1 MKREEIPDLGQS
13 NGGRQSPNPK
23 SVNKSEIRNSKS
35 VSMSDIANVVIV
47 GGGVIGTAITAEVS
61 RHFDDVFLLEALPR
75 LGLGAST
82 RNSGVI
88 HAGIYYAPGSLKAFH
103 CVRGA
108 PMLYEFCAKHRV
120 PHQRIGKL
128 IVADSEQELP
138 ELEALKGRGDQNGVE
153 GLELVGL
160 DFIKKLEPNVASPVA
175 LYSPNTGIVETE
187 ELIKALARIAQGNGG
202 HVLTNTRL
210 LGAEVN
216 NGVTLLRTSQEEVA
230 ARVVVNA
237 AGLYSD
243 VVAQMFGYDRY
254 TIYPCRGEYAE
265 LPPSRSDLVNGLV
278 YPLPMPSGHGLGV
291 HFTKN
296 MAGTL
301 LLGPNAR
308 YVSSKEDYES
318 GKADLASFYQSAR
331 RIVPALRLEDL
342 RPSYTGI
349 RSRLVPEHEH
359 SFADFVIGPDPR
371 WPTVIHTIGMESPGL
386 TSCLSIAASVG
397 ELVRAVL

>member
-1 MKREEIPDLGQS
+1 MA
-13 NGGRQSPNPK
+13 
-23 SVNKSEIRNSKS
+23 
-35 VSMSDIANVVIV
+35 DIANVVII
-47 GGGVIGTAITAEVS
+47 GGGVIGAAITAEVS

-88 HAGIYYAPGSLKAFH
+88 HAGIYYLPGSLKAFH

-108 PMLYEFCAKHRV
+108 PMLYEFCEKHRV
-120 PHQRIGKL
+120 PHHRIGKL
-128 IVADSEQELP
+128 IVADSDEQQS
-138 ELEALKGRGDQNGVE
+138 ELEELKGRGDQNGVE
-153 GLELVGL
+153 GLEIVGS
-160 DFIKKLEPNVASPVA
+160 DFIKRIEPNVASPVA
-175 LYSPNTGIVETE
+175 LYSPNTGIVDTE
-187 ELIKALARIAQGNGG
+187 ELIKALARIAQANGG
-202 HVLTNTRL
+202 HLLMNTRL
-210 LGAEVN
+210 LGAEVK
-216 NGVTLLRTSQEEVA
+216 NGITLLRTSREEVA

-243 VVAQMFGYDRY
+243 VVARMFNNDRH

-265 LPPSRSDLVNGLV
+265 LPPSRSNMVNGLV

-318 GKADLASFYQSAR
+318 RKADLASFFESAR
-331 RIVPALRLEDL
+331 RIVPLLRLEDL
-342 RPSYTGI
+342 RPGYTGI
-349 RSRLVPEHEH
+349 RSRLVPEHVH
-359 SFADFVIGPDPR
+359 SFADFVMGPDPQ
-371 WPTVIHTIGMESPGL
+371 WPSVIHTIGMESPGL

-397 ELVRAVL
+397 EMVRTVLT